1 MFFQLHVFFGNQS
14 LPLSPYVRYK
24 NTEKEGDELAAKHT
38 KGKSLPYFC
47 LGRLG
52 LIMNI
57 IAACWTFFIIVWLD
71 FPIYY
76 PVQTDNMNYA
86 CVVLGITFIIAILLW
101 FFHAHKA
108 FDHDINQTHI

>member
-1 MFFQLHVFFGNQS
+1 
-14 LPLSPYVRYK
+14 
-24 NTEKEGDELAAKHT
+24 
-38 KGKSLPYFC
+38 
-47 LGRLG
+47 
-52 LIMNI
+52 MNI